1 MHVTRRATYSTLQ
14 IQGIKR
20 FACQTRL
27 LQTQNACKRCAKRVY
42 YKRKT
47 RVNAALNACKRS
59 AKRVYYKRK
68 TRLLHAKRVC
78 WKRVL
83 RDHVPIETARGPRV
97 WLTRGTSTCANFVGG
112 TRCDRSYIRVYRRY
126 DSRPRVEQASGRI
139 NLPAR

>member
-1 MHVTRRATYSTLQ
+1 MTNLVCTCVPYQCKCDNSKYTYTTYSTLQ

-27 LQTQNACKRCAKRVY
+27 LQTQNACKRCAKRAY

-68 TRLLHAKRVC
+68 TRLLETRFAR
-78 WKRVL
+78 
-83 RDHVPIETARGPRV
+83 PIETARGPRV
-97 WLTRGTSTCANFVGG
+97 WLTRVTSTCSNFVGG
-112 TRCDRSYIRVYRRY
+112 TMVLGVIDRTSCV
-126 DSRPRVEQASGRI
+126 S
-139 NLPAR
+139 

>member
-1 MHVTRRATYSTLQ
+1 MVVVLYMCMGGACTYVCTSTQAYDMCVHVYVHVYGMCMYMYIYTCTGHVHVCVHMHWPCMCTRVGEMNITCVQHVCTYSTLQ

-59 AKRVYYKRK
+59 AKRV
-68 TRLLHAKRVC
+68 
-78 WKRVL
+78 
-83 RDHVPIETARGPRV
+83 
-97 WLTRGTSTCANFVGG
+97 
-112 TRCDRSYIRVYRRY
+112 
-126 DSRPRVEQASGRI
+126 
-139 NLPAR
+139 